1 MQSGSI
7 SIDAKNIMPVIKRWL
22 YSDKDIFIREM
33 VSNGCDAITKYK
45 MTGAADDDFRVTVT
59 GEWSQANDDW
69 AKKSI
74 ESVKNVRS
82 VLDTIIFNSGGATI
96 PLNIAAAVCGIEIE
110 DEAQML

>member
-45 MTGAADDDFRVTVT
+45 MAQPGAEDDFRVTVT
-59 GEWSQANDDW
+59 VD
-69 AKKSI
+69 K
-74 ESVKNVRS
+74 
-82 VLDTIIFNSGGATI
+82 
-96 PLNIAAAVCGIEIE
+96 
-110 DEAQML
+110 EAG